1 MLASPDLAV
10 NNRHW
15 NGFLT
20 RGLSPHDTRVSDM
33 THDNPICPNCSRPMK
48 VARTIPP
55 QGQEEETNVYECKIC
70 KLSFVTEDHCSIAGV
85 CPH

>member
-1 MLASPDLAV
+1 
-10 NNRHW
+10 
-15 NGFLT
+15 
-20 RGLSPHDTRVSDM
+20 M